1 VAAWAERPL
10 ACPRLISATPAQR
23 EHDARLLGAGDPLR
37 QDGPRE
43 GDDDRVEREES
54 TETTL
59 TSRRVEAAAKSTAVS
74 ARSAFFQSS
83 RIALL
88 DDQAQ

>member
-1 VAAWAERPL
+1 VAAWPERPL
-10 ACPRLISATPAQR
+10 AYPRLISATPAQR

-43 GDDDRVEREES
+43 GDDDDRVEES

-59 TSRRVEAAAKSTAVS
+59 TSPRVEATAKSTAVS
-74 ARSAFFQSS
+74 ARSAFFRSS
-83 RIALL
+83 LIAVS